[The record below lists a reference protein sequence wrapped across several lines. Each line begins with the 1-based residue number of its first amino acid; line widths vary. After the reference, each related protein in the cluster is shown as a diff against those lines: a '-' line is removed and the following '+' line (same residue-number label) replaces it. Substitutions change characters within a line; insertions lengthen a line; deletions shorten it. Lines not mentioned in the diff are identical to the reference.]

1 MRPFHHIKS
10 LEAVIVGFV
19 HQQCLSQTHMSGSTV
34 DKGGLAMEMA
44 SNDFSK
50 KLEVAKK
57 EQ

>member
-1 MRPFHHIKS
+1 
-10 LEAVIVGFV
+10 
-19 HQQCLSQTHMSGSTV
+19 MSGSTV
-34 DKGGLAMEMA
+34 DKGSLAMEIA